1 MKHLKELDFFFHS
14 KGLNAGLPW
23 GPVVKTESCHC
34 RGTGSISGQG
44 TKTLHTSQCS
54 CKTGTGLNA
63 STFSFV
69 HPQGSLGE
77 LYFYLFSYYD
87 Y

>member
-1 MKHLKELDFFFHS
+1 MQDFP
-14 KGLNAGLPW
+14 GVQWLRLRAATAGD
-23 GPVVKTESCHC
+23 
-34 RGTGSISGQG
+34 TGSISGQG

-77 LYFYLFSYYD
+77 LYFYLFSYY
-87 Y
+87 YY